1 LANGVIME
9 AIILAGGIGSRL
21 RSIIK
26 DVPKP
31 MALVDG
37 KPFLQIILDN
47 LNHAGFTK
55 VILSVGYL
63 SDVIVGYFGNEYKKL
78 KIEYAIENK
87 RLGTGGAIKYAL
99 QSCSD
104 KYAFV
109 FNGDTFLDI
118 DIKAVVELKKV
129 ENLPIMVARY
139 VDDVS
144 RYGALTLSS
153 NKLTKY
159 REKLDAGFGLINAG
173 CYYLPTNIM
182 SSFADLDV
190 FSFEEICIP
199 AIIQNPGFV
208 VYKHD
213 GLFIDIG
220 IPKDLSLASKMLK
233 NHLSYLG

>member
-1 LANGVIME
+1 ME

-37 KPFLQIILDN
+37 KPFLEMILDN
-47 LNHAGFTK
+47 LNHTGFTK

-63 SDVIVGYFGNEYKKL
+63 SDVIVNYFGDNYKKI
-78 KIEYAIENK
+78 KIEYAVENE

-99 QSCSD
+99 QFCSD
-104 KYAFV
+104 EYAFV
-109 FNGDTFLDI
+109 FNGDTFLNI
-118 DIKAVVELKKV
+118 DVNAVIDLKSI
-129 ENLPIMVARY
+129 EHLPVIVSRH

-144 RYGALTLSS
+144 RYGALAISG
-153 NKLTKY
+153 NKLTGY
-159 REKLDAGFGLINAG
+159 REKLDLGPGVINAG

-182 SSFADLDV
+182 NSFTNLKV
-190 FSFEEICIP
+190 FSFEKYAIP
-199 AIIQNPGFV
+199 EIIQNPGFV

-220 IPKDLSLASKMLK
+220 IPEDLFLASTALK
-233 NHLSYLG
+233 NHSSN

>member
-1 LANGVIME
+1 MANGVSME
-9 AIILAGGIGSRL
+9 AIILAGGTGSRL

-37 KPFLQIILDN
+37 KPFLEIILNN
-47 LNHAGFTK
+47 LNHIGFTK

-63 SDVIVGYFGNEYKKL
+63 SDVIVDYFGDNYKKI

-99 QSCSD
+99 QFCSYE
-104 KYAFV
+104 YAFV
-109 FNGDTFLDI
+109 LNGDTFLDI
-118 DIKAVVELKKV
+118 DIKAVVELKRV
-129 ENLPIMVARY
+129 ENLPVMVARY

-153 NKLTKY
+153 DKLTEY
-159 REKLDAGFGLINAG
+159 REKLDTGFGLINAG

-182 SSFADLDV
+182 SSFTNLDV

-199 AIIQNPGFV
+199 AIIQNPGFI

-220 IPKDLSLASKMLK
+220 IPSDLVLASKVLK
-233 NHLSYLG
+233 KHSSY